1 MVSAAAVWALCA
13 TGALAQT
20 EIEFIQWWEP
30 EMPAGALRGIMDDFE
45 AANPDIKVTLVSG
58 PYSATHDQIVV
69 GAASGTLSDVVG
81 LDGAWVNGLAK
92 QGAIASMDPLMD
104 AAGYDRSQIADIIKV
119 DGQSVMFPLASFV
132 YPVFVNLDLAKAAGV
147 ESMPTNR
154 TEFAEAAKK
163 MTNADKNQFGW
174 VLPLSLET
182 PNGIQNDVMSWVWA
196 SGASMLKDGQPDVEN
211 EAVVGTLEYIKSL
224 NDAGVIS
231 PGIFAKKEQDKV
243 EEFVNGRVGMMV
255 DSLAHINL
263 IRERNPDLNFG
274 ISAVPAADG
283 YEGKRGL
290 PYASWG
296 IGISEGSENKEAAWK
311 LVEYLMS
318 PEVNSRLVT
327 IANAFP
333 GNVNAK
339 PDLSKSDPAVRGSL
353 RDLPAGLS
361 GERVRRPAG
370 RGGADAPDGR
380 RGAEDARRAADRAGS
395 GRRHAEAVGG
405 RVRQVGA
412 HAASAARRRRAADVA
427 VPRAELRWKGAPH
440 GQRHPGCDRTAR
452 PGPASGA

>member
-1 MVSAAAVWALCA
+1 MTVNELRAGVMSAAAVLALSA

-30 EMPAGALRGIMDDFE
+30 EMPAGALRGIMDEFE
-45 AANPDIKVTLVSG
+45 AANPDITVTLVSG

-104 AAGYDRSQIADIIKV
+104 AADYDRSQIADIIQV
-119 DGQSVMFPLASFV
+119 DGQSYMFPLASFV
-132 YPVFVNLDLAKAAGV
+132 YPLFINLDLAEAAGV
-147 ESMPTNR
+147 TSMPTNR
-154 TEFAEAAKK
+154 TEFAEAAEK
-163 MTNADKNQFGW
+163 MTNADENVFGW

-182 PNGIQNDVMSWVWA
+182 PNGIQNDVMAWVWA
-196 SGASMLKDGQPDVEN
+196 SGGSMLKDGQPDLEN

-243 EEFVNGRVGMMV
+243 EEFVNGRVGTMV
-255 DSLAHINL
+255 GSLAWVNL
-263 IRERNPDLNFG
+263 IRERNPDLKVG
-274 ISAVPAADG
+274 LSAVPAADG
-283 YEGKRGL
+283 YTGKRGL

-296 IGISEGSENKEAAWK
+296 IGISEGSEHKEEAWK

-333 GNVNAK
+333 GNVNAE
-339 PDLSKSDPAVRGSL
+339 PDLSQSDPLFSEAFEIYKQGYLANEFVG
-353 RDLPAGLS
+353 LPVAEELMRQMAIEVQKMLE
-361 GERVRRPAG
+361 GEQTAQE
-370 RGGADAPDGR
+370 AAAATQEQWE
-380 RGAEDARRAADRAGS
+380 AEF
-395 GRRHAEAVGG
+395 AE
-405 RVRQVGA
+405 
-412 HAASAARRRRAADVA
+412 
-427 VPRAELRWKGAPH
+427 
-440 GQRHPGCDRTAR
+440 
-452 PGPASGA
+452 

>member
-1 MVSAAAVWALCA
+1 MQWEGTLRVRELRATMMSAAAVWTLCA
-13 TGALAQT
+13 SGALAQT
-20 EIEFIQWWEP
+20 NIEFIQWWEP

-45 AANPDIKVTLVSG
+45 KANPDIKVTLVSG
-58 PYSATHDQIVV
+58 PYSTTHDQIVI

-104 AAGYDRSQIADIIKV
+104 AANYDRSQIADIIKV

-147 ESMPTNR
+147 DTMPSNR
-154 TEFAEAAKK
+154 TEFADAAKK
-163 MTNADKNQFGW
+163 MTNADKNEYGW

-182 PNGIQNDVMSWVWA
+182 PNGIQNDVMAWVWA
-196 SGASMLKDGQPDVEN
+196 SGASMLKDGKPDVEN
-211 EAVVGTLEYIKSL
+211 EAVVGALDYIKSL

-263 IRERNPDLNFG
+263 IRERNPNLNFG
-274 ISAVPAADG
+274 IMAVPAADG
-283 YEGKRGL
+283 YTGKRGM

-296 IGISEGSENKEAAWK
+296 IGISEGSEHKAEAWK

-318 PEVNSRLVT
+318 PEVNSKLVT

-339 PDLSKSDPAVRGSL
+339 PDLSKSDPLFSEAFKIYQQGYLANEFVG
-353 RDLPAGLS
+353 LP
-361 GERVRRPAG
+361 V
-370 RGGADAPDGR
+370 
-380 RGAEDARRAADRAGS
+380 AEELMREMDVEVQKLLEGQETAQQAAAATQKQWE
-395 GRRHAEAVGG
+395 AEFA
-405 RVRQVGA
+405 
-412 HAASAARRRRAADVA
+412 
-427 VPRAELRWKGAPH
+427 K
-440 GQRHPGCDRTAR
+440 
-452 PGPASGA
+452 

>member
-1 MVSAAAVWALCA
+1 MSVKGFRATMVSAAAAWALCA

-104 AAGYDRSQIADIIKV
+104 AAGYDRSQIADIIQV

-163 MTNADKNQFGW
+163 MTNADKNEFGW

-182 PNGIQNDVMSWVWA
+182 PNGIQNDVMAWVWA
-196 SGASMLKDGQPDVEN
+196 SGASMLKDGKPDLEN
-211 EAVVGTLEYIKSL
+211 EAVVGALDYIKQL

-255 DSLAHINL
+255 GSLAWINL
-263 IRERNPDLNFG
+263 IRERNPDLNVG
-274 ISAVPAADG
+274 ISAVPAADD
-283 YEGKRGL
+283 Y
-290 PYASWG
+290 
-296 IGISEGSENKEAAWK
+296 
-311 LVEYLMS
+311 
-318 PEVNSRLVT
+318 
-327 IANAFP
+327 
-333 GNVNAK
+333 
-339 PDLSKSDPAVRGSL
+339 
-353 RDLPAGLS
+353 
-361 GERVRRPAG
+361 
-370 RGGADAPDGR
+370 
-380 RGAEDARRAADRAGS
+380 DRQA
-395 GRRHAEAVGG
+395 RHALCLLGHRHQRGQREQGG
-405 RVRQVGA
+405 R
-412 HAASAARRRRAADVA
+412 
-427 VPRAELRWKGAPH
+427 
-440 GQRHPGCDRTAR
+440 PGSSSST
-452 PGPASGA
+452 

>member
-1 MVSAAAVWALCA
+1 MNFGKTRASVMSAAAVWALCA

-20 EIEFIQWWEP
+20 DIEFIQWWEP

-45 AANPDIKVTLVSG
+45 KANPDIKVTLVSG

-81 LDGAWVNGLAK
+81 LDGSWVNGLAK

-104 AAGYDRSQIADIIKV
+104 AASYDRAQIADIIKV

-147 ESMPTNR
+147 ETMPTSR
-154 TEFAEAAKK
+154 TEFADAAKK
-163 MTNADKNQFGW
+163 MTNADKNQYGW
-174 VLPLSLET
+174 VLPLSLQN
-182 PNGIQNDVMSWVWA
+182 PGGIQNDVMSWVWA
-196 SGASMLKDGQPDVEN
+196 SGASMLKDGKPDVQN

-224 NDAGVIS
+224 NDAGVIT
-231 PGIFAKKEQDKV
+231 PGIFAKTEQEKV
-243 EEFVNGRVGMMV
+243 EEFVNGRVGMMI

-274 ISAVPAADG
+274 ISALPAVDG
-283 YEGKRGL
+283 YTGKRGL

-296 IGISEGSENKEAAWK
+296 IGISEGSEHKEEAWK

-318 PEVNSRLVT
+318 PEVNSKLVT

-339 PDLSKSDPAVRGSL
+339 PDLSKSDPLFSEAFEIYQQSYLANEFTG
-353 RDLPAGLS
+353 LP
-361 GERVRRPAG
+361 V
-370 RGGADAPDGR
+370 
-380 RGAEDARRAADRAGS
+380 AEELMRQMDIEVQKMLEGDQTAQEAAAATQTQWE
-395 GRRHAEAVGG
+395 AEFA
-405 RVRQVGA
+405 
-412 HAASAARRRRAADVA
+412 
-427 VPRAELRWKGAPH
+427 K
-440 GQRHPGCDRTAR
+440 
-452 PGPASGA
+452 

>member
-1 MVSAAAVWALCA
+1 MKVKELRATMMSAAAVWALCA
-13 TGALAQT
+13 SGALAQT
-20 EIEFIQWWEP
+20 NIEFIQWWEP

-45 AANPDIKVTLVSG
+45 KANPDIKVTLVSG

-104 AAGYDRSQIADIIKV
+104 ATGYDRSQIADIIKV

-147 ESMPTNR
+147 DTMPSNR
-154 TEFAEAAKK
+154 SEFAEAAKK
-163 MTNADKNQFGW
+163 MTDAEKNQYGW
-174 VLPLSLET
+174 VLPLSLDT
-182 PNGIQNDVMSWVWA
+182 PNGIQNDVMAWVWA
-196 SGASMLKDGQPDVEN
+196 SGASMLKDGQPDFTN
-211 EAVVGTLEYIKSL
+211 EAVVGALEYVKEL

-263 IRERNPDLNFG
+263 IRERNPNLNFG
-274 ISAVPAADG
+274 IMAVPAVDG
-283 YEGKRGL
+283 YTGKRGM

-296 IGISEGSENKEAAWK
+296 IGISEGSEHKEEAWK

-318 PEVNSRLVT
+318 PEVNSKLVT

-339 PDLSKSDPAVRGSL
+339 PDLSKSDPLFSEAFKIYQEGYVANEFVG
-353 RDLPAGLS
+353 LP
-361 GERVRRPAG
+361 V
-370 RGGADAPDGR
+370 
-380 RGAEDARRAADRAGS
+380 AE
-395 GRRHAEAVGG
+395 ELM
-405 RVRQVGA
+405 RQ
-412 HAASAARRRRAADVA
+412 ADVEMQKLLEGQVTA
-427 VPRAELRWKGAPH
+427 QEAAAATQKQWEAEFAK
-440 GQRHPGCDRTAR
+440 
-452 PGPASGA
+452 

>member
-1 MVSAAAVWALCA
+1 MKVRGFGATMLSAAAVWALCA
-13 TGALAQT
+13 SGALART

-45 AANPDIKVTLVSG
+45 KANPDIKVKLVSG
-58 PYSATHDQIVV
+58 PYSTTHDQIVL

-92 QGAIASMDPLMD
+92 QGAIASLDPLMD

-119 DGQSVMFPLASFV
+119 NGQSVMFPLASFV
-132 YPVFVNLDLAKAAGV
+132 YPVFVNLDLAKAGGV
-147 ESMPTNR
+147 GKMPTNR

-163 MTNADKNQFGW
+163 MTHADKNEFGW

-182 PNGIQNDVMSWVWA
+182 PNGIQNDVMAWVWA
-196 SGASMLKDGQPDVEN
+196 SGASMLKDGKPDLEN
-211 EAVVGTLEYIKSL
+211 KTVVGTLEYIKSL

-231 PGIFAKKEQDKV
+231 PGTFAKKEQDKV

-263 IRERNPDLNFG
+263 IRKRNPKLNFG
-274 ISAVPAADG
+274 ISAIPAVDG
-283 YEGKRGL
+283 YTGKRGM

-296 IGISEGSENKEAAWK
+296 IGISEGSEHKEEAWK

-327 IANAFP
+327 MANAFP
-333 GNVNAK
+333 GNVKAK
-339 PDLSKSDPAVRGSL
+339 PDLTKSDPLFSEAFKIYQEGYLANEFVG
-353 RDLPAGLS
+353 LP
-361 GERVRRPAG
+361 V
-370 RGGADAPDGR
+370 
-380 RGAEDARRAADRAGS
+380 AE
-395 GRRHAEAVGG
+395 ELM
-405 RVRQVGA
+405 RQMDIEVQKLL
-412 HAASAARRRRAADVA
+412 
-427 VPRAELRWKGAPH
+427 E
-440 GQRHPGCDRTAR
+440 GQATAR
-452 PGPASGA
+452 EAATATQKQWEAEFAK